1 MNSIFI
7 VFIILMCLSI
17 IELLNK
23 NTNVKTFIWVLAS
36 SLILFLLGLGYKV
49 GVDWVSYK
57 DNYGT
62 YYSGFEP
69 LYNILAN
76 FFANMNV
83 NFWVFAIFLKSIHI
97 ILLLKIFRNYTKLPI
112 LAAVI
117 FFSLTYPF
125 INDVLRQIVASI
137 VILSSFLIYKKY
149 PSLISIIFASGFHS
163 SSLMLVIG
171 KLKFFNSTSNRF
183 IVLLVIGCLLTGLSL
198 KGILASSALGS
209 LGYTAINKLQFYSE
223 GSNLSNLYSST
234 VRFSIFSLALY
245 FQAKVPRNVPS
256 INDWIYRAT
265 LLMLLIEALT
275 LSIPLISQRLRI
287 YLLPFVCIAFT
298 NGIYNLPKYIKS
310 IATTYTLTYC
320 MLFIYLFTHGTF
332 EDYYQIDMNI
342 IMQFIKGFPPN
353 NWESSAYDFW
363 IYNN

>member
-69 LYNILAN
+69 LYNVLAN

-97 ILLLKIFRNYTKLPI
+97 MLLLRIFRNYTKLPI

-117 FFSLTYPF
+117 FFSLTYPY

-137 VILSSFLIYKKY
+137 VILSSFLIYKRY
-149 PSLISIIFASGFHS
+149 PSLISIIFASGFHA
-163 SSLMLVIG
+163 SSLMLIIG

-183 IVLLVIGCLLTGLSL
+183 IILLVIGCLLAGLSL
-198 KGILASSALGS
+198 KGILTSSILGS
-209 LGYTAINKLQFYSE
+209 LSYTSINKLQFYSE
-223 GSNLSNLYSST
+223 GSNLSNLYSSI
-234 VRFSIFSLALY
+234 VRFSILSLALY
-245 FQAKVPRNVPS
+245 FQAKIPRSKSSV
-256 INDWIYRAT
+256 NDWIYRAT

-287 YLLPFVCIAFT
+287 YLLPFVCIALT
-298 NGIYNLPKYIKS
+298 NGIYYLPKYVKS
-310 IATTYTLTYC
+310 IAAIYVLTYS
-320 MLFIYLFTHGTF
+320 MLSLYLFTHGSF
-332 EDYYQIDMNI
+332 KDYYQLDMNI

-353 NWESSAYDFW
+353 NWESLAYDFW
-363 IYNN
+363 LHS

>member
-7 VFIILMCLSI
+7 VFIILLCLSL

-36 SLILFLLGLGYKV
+36 TLILFLLGLGYKV

-57 DNYGT
+57 DNYSN

-76 FFANMNV
+76 FFANINV
-83 NFWVFAIFLKSIHI
+83 NFWVFAIFLKCIHI
-97 ILLLKIFRNYTKLPI
+97 LLLLKIFRKYTKLPI

-117 FFSLTYPF
+117 FFSLTYPY

-149 PSLISIIFASGFHS
+149 PSLVSIIFASGFHA
-163 SSLMLVIG
+163 SSLVLVVG
-171 KLKFFNSTSNRF
+171 KLKFFSVTSNRF
-183 IVLLVIGCLLTGLSL
+183 IITLVIGCLIAGLSL
-198 KGILASSALGS
+198 KGILTSSILGS
-209 LGYTAINKLQFYSE
+209 LSYTSINKLQFYSE
-223 GSNLSNLYSST
+223 GSNLSNLYSSI

-245 FQAKVPRNVPS
+245 FQAKVSRSESS
-256 INDWIYRAT
+256 INDWIYKAT

-275 LSIPLISQRLRI
+275 LSIPLISQRIRM
-287 YLLPFVCIAFT
+287 YLLPFVCIALT
-298 NGIYNLPKYIKS
+298 NGIYNSRKHFKLIV
-310 IATTYTLTYC
+310 TTYTLTYC
-320 MLFIYLFTHGTF
+320 MLFIYLFTHGSF
-332 EDYYQIDMNI
+332 KDYYQLDMNI

-353 NWESSAYDFW
+353 NWESLAYDFW
-363 IYNN
+363 LYG